1 MVVGAGGVA
10 FHSLS
15 LSALKISEGK
25 ENEFEKKRKG
35 KGWRGCEK
43 REKYRKKKRK
53 ETKRQFF
60 EEFAGNTDLL

>member
-1 MVVGAGGVA
+1 MVVVAGGGA

-43 REKYRKKKRK
+43 REKYRKKK
-53 ETKRQFF
+53 
-60 EEFAGNTDLL
+60 EERDEEAVF